1 MSEPSDGVRAFR
13 ILALRTS
20 PTAAKRALRAAA
32 SMRGLELTID
42 DRFPGYLLVDLP
54 DGPLDLLD
62 GLVGISALG
71 APVQIAPLPEVRTLP
86 RWATIGAS
94 VEIKGGPFA
103 GSMGTLLEADAERWS
118 AKVAID
124 LFGRATPIAL
134 TIDEIRGR

>member
-1 MSEPSDGVRAFR
+1 MSEPSELRAFR

-20 PTAAKRALRAAA
+20 PSAAKRALRAAA
-32 SMRGLELTID
+32 MMRGLELTID

-54 DGPLDLLD
+54 DGPLDLLE
-62 GLVGISALG
+62 GLVGISPLG
-71 APVQIAPLPEVRTLP
+71 APVELAPLPEARTLP

-118 AKVAID
+118 AKVGID
-124 LFGRATPIAL
+124 LFGRSTPIAL
-134 TIDEIRGR
+134 TIDDLRAR